1 MTKRTAVSLP
11 DGLYRDIERARKR
24 ANQDRS
30 SWLQEAASEYL
41 KKRTREEEEEAWL
54 SSDER
59 VTPIADEVALE
70 RWKERHWSELLAEEP
85 LPVAPAKRKRP
96 T

>member
-11 DGLYRDIERARKR
+11 DGLFREIERARKR
-24 ANQDRS
+24 VNQDRS

-41 KKRTREEEEEAWL
+41 NKRTAEDEEEAWL

-59 VTPIADEVALE
+59 VPPSADELALD
-70 RWKERHWSELLAEEP
+70 RWMERHWSELIAEEP
-85 LPVAPAKRKRP
+85 PRRRAAKRGR
-96 T
+96 